1 MKVKCGIFL
10 KGLVLAIL
18 LKPRVLC
25 MQKLCSTM
33 YIKAML
39 ECLKIQN
46 VCCACKELGR
56 IRQ

>member
-1 MKVKCGIFL
+1 MQKAFNRI
-10 KGLVLAIL
+10 
-18 LKPRVLC
+18 C
-25 MQKLCSTM
+25 MEKLCSTM